1 MLAGNEGRL
10 VRRVTSFYDGD
21 RFERDLVSISGVTT
35 YVERIPA
42 TDQRTM
48 RAWVLQLDRYVDAF
62 TPPYYTALAGVN
74 DEDGEELR
82 SARAQAAEL
91 RDESRRADEQR
102 ESEEL
107 DRLAAEARSRR
118 LSAERAQGRAEPP
131 HSNAQE
137 PERAYGGS
145 YSRVDTGAGRADA
158 AREQGAPRV
167 DGAAREDD
175 AYVRPSE
182 RSRYGARS
190 QTGREYDGDATRRL
204 TYDSP
209 RSNYGR
215 DGEYAAER
223 AQSQPA
229 QPVQPASPRR
239 RPLPKPIEAVV
250 NSLGLDGVLLN
261 AGLVDGS
268 FLRYVLER
276 RIIFAAW
283 RRGWINKRTR
293 AYVADASV
301 SQATMAE
308 LQLAGVKTD
317 ALRTRDSASAARRA
331 QKIEQANVLFESVD
345 GLLEDARA
353 QGTRLNLSGKLLIC
367 DTIRAE
373 QIEPLRAL
381 GLSRVAVFTPMPEE
395 TYVST
400 AELEAMLSFIF
411 GREPRYLHIT
421 DWEKLLDDAQL
432 RQEMFPLR

>member
-1 MLAGNEGRL
+1 MTRMAKNCA
-10 VRRVTSFYDGD
+10 VRARRPPNCATS
-21 RFERDLVSISGVTT
+21 
-35 YVERIPA
+35 
-42 TDQRTM
+42 
-48 RAWVLQLDRYVDAF
+48 RAVP
-62 TPPYYTALAGVN
+62 TN
-74 DEDGEELR
+74 
-82 SARAQAAEL
+82 SARAKNWTGL
-91 RDESRRADEQR
+91 PPRRA
-102 ESEEL
+102 
-107 DRLAAEARSRR
+107 ARR

-145 YSRVDTGAGRADA
+145 YSRVDTGAGPSRRRCAK
-158 AREQGAPRV
+158 GAPRV

-301 SQATMAE
+301 SQAHDGRTATGRRQDRRTAHSRLSQRCAPRSE
-308 LQLAGVKTD
+308 DRAG
-317 ALRTRDSASAARRA
+317 
-331 QKIEQANVLFESVD
+331 Q
-345 GLLEDARA
+345 
-353 QGTRLNLSGKLLIC
+353 C
-367 DTIRAE
+367 
-373 QIEPLRAL
+373 
-381 GLSRVAVFTPMPEE
+381 AV
-395 TYVST
+395 
-400 AELEAMLSFIF
+400 
-411 GREPRYLHIT
+411 
-421 DWEKLLDDAQL
+421 
-432 RQEMFPLR
+432 